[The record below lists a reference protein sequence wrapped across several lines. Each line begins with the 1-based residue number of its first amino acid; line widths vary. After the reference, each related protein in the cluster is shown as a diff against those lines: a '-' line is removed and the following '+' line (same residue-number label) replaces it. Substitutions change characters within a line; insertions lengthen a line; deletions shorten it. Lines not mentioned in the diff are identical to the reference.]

1 MNDISPER
9 KISDCVGLPI
19 SVSHCAIRVNR
30 DHMSAFSPLGTPHIL
45 RFRRIFHNIMEIN
58 GYYDIYIDSDLKLL
72 LYGNEQPGFLSVT
85 DNTGTPVNI
94 PVYRFTGREPYDCP
108 LKQPAPYTYVSPEDI
123 SRNMAINDL
132 LTGNKKSAEAAIDD
146 SRPAENT
153 TAENGKNEIPVGDS
167 LTVIKGADIPNDPQV
182 DDLAKP
188 EPIPKPSNSSAAD
201 EITNPDNIKK
211 YINEFNKKVVEF
223 NREIYAKLENAIKG
237 TAAKQ
242 TDKIEQAASVGET
255 VSDSSNNYPDPL
267 SEDDIDAEQLDIT
280 EEVTL
285 QGIAEQSE
293 ANNSFEYY
301 ARQLIKKSEPPKNPA
316 NLSMDTGMSVS
327 VSAEK
332 IHGENK
338 QVNPACAEIADEKN
352 AASENKEKR
361 FSENG
366 EQCIRSNYMDIVNSG
381 AQLQLSAKMGIEN
394 KRLCRIER
402 AKPDRKSKDEEE
414 SEPTDLFTPI
424 ANFCLVPVTV
434 ERHSYADNSNKAF
447 VHIAVFSPEFL
458 FGHQMLLL
466 DTEDIEKV
474 GKIVRQ
480 KFPQL
485 YYDPDLNS
493 APKYISAALSIMM
506 SGMPEKNIMHFYGW
520 CNFNGRVIYL
530 NDNIDENPLFK
541 SESGKSLF
549 FEPNMYR
556 GDAFLQAFNM
566 LKLSKDINKTLPL
579 FLTAHLGVMYSFFE
593 IAGYAPRFVLFL
605 CGETGSLKTSISKV
619 FFRILTDGS
628 NEIPANFNDTMT
640 ALEIKMGMTRDEVYM
655 VDDFRPSSMNT
666 ELTKMRGNLE
676 KLIRFYGD
684 GIGKGRGSI
693 ELKLREEFKPHS
705 MCAVTGEYIHGTS
718 SSLQRLLIVSV
729 DKNTYDRGLL
739 KYYQD
744 APWLFRTHINFFIT
758 YLSQN
763 SQRII
768 PYISSKFIEKREFYS
783 KYLTSKR
790 LVDAAVCMELTAE
803 IILLFYANDCRLV
816 HPMDIQPQLDIWKD
830 CILDFVWESELLSNN
845 REPVDMFCT
854 AIAEIYRNDMLKIPL
869 GKTLYESSIDY
880 AIGYYDFDTRTLYLK
895 PKESYIEAVQYWS
908 KQGIQF
914 VVKEKALRRELLLN
928 GMARGSV
935 DGDSIKSSTP
945 VYINKKAVR
954 MLELDLTKFND
965 KYMAFALPPSPFVFR

>member
-1 MNDISPER
+1 MNVISPER

-19 SVSHCAIRVNR
+19 SVSDRAIRVNR
-30 DHMSAFSPLGTPHIL
+30 DRMSAFSPLGTPHIL

-132 LTGNKKSAEAAIDD
+132 LTGNKKPAEAAVDD
-146 SRPAENT
+146 SETAENT
-153 TAENGKNEIPVGDS
+153 TAENGKNEIPEEDG
-167 LTVIKGADIPNDPQV
+167 LTVIKCTDILNDPQA

-201 EITNPDNIKK
+201 EITNP
-211 YINEFNKKVVEF
+211 ENKKPLEIDP
-223 NREIYAKLENAIKG
+223 EIYAALENVIKE

-255 VSDSSNNYPDPL
+255 VSSNNDPAPL
-267 SEDDIDAEQLDIT
+267 SEDDIDAEQLDIA
-280 EEVTL
+280 EEVPL
-285 QGIAEQSE
+285 QESAGQSE
-293 ANNSFEYY
+293 ENNSFEYY
-301 ARQLIKKSEPPKNPA
+301 ASRLIKKPEPPKNRA
-316 NLSMDTGMSVS
+316 ELSMDTGMSVS

-332 IHGENK
+332 IHGENE
-338 QVNPACAEIADEKN
+338 QVSPACAEIADEKN
-352 AASENKEKR
+352 AASENKEKH

-366 EQCIRSNYMDIVNSG
+366 EQNIQPDYMDIVNSG
-381 AQLQLSAKMGIEN
+381 AQLQLSAKMGIDN

-414 SEPTDLFTPI
+414 SEPADLFTPI
-424 ANFCLVPVTV
+424 ANFCLVPLTI
-434 ERHSYADNSNKAF
+434 ERHSYADNSSKAF
-447 VHIAVFSPEFL
+447 VHIAVFSPEFGY
-458 FGHQMLLL
+458 GHQMLLL
-466 DTEDIEKV
+466 DAEDIEKV
-474 GKIVRQ
+474 GKLVRQ

-520 CNFNGRVIYL
+520 CNFDGRVIYL

-549 FEPNMYR
+549 FGANMYR

-579 FLTAHLGVMYSFFE
+579 FLTAHLGVMYWFFE
-593 IAGYAPRFVLFL
+593 MAGYAPRFVLFL
-605 CGETGSLKTSISKV
+605 CGETGSLKTSIGKV
-619 FFRILTDGS
+619 FFRLLTDGG

-684 GIGKGRGSI
+684 GVGKGRGSI

-768 PYISSKFIEKREFYS
+768 PYISGKFIEKREFYS

-790 LVDAAVCMELTAE
+790 PVDAAVCMELTAE

-830 CILDFVWESELLSNN
+830 CILDFVRESELLSNN

-880 AIGYYDFDTRTLYLK
+880 AIGYYDYDTRTLYLK

-954 MLELDLTKFND
+954 MLELDLIKFND
-965 KYMAFALPPSPFVFR
+965 KYMTFTLPPSPIVFQ